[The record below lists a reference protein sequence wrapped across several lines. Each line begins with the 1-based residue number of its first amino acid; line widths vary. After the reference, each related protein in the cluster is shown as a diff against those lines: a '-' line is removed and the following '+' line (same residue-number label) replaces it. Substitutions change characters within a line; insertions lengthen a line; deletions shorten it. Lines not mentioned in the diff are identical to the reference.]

1 MKEKDY
7 KTLAICFYI
16 NKKMMNTLFI
26 RELRYFD
33 DSDVK
38 NIDKEYQIQTQ
49 LEFSRFRKLVLYKIC
64 VKKFIIF
71 YYLSNVY
78 LANVYTKV

>member
-1 MKEKDY
+1 
-7 KTLAICFYI
+7 
-16 NKKMMNTLFI
+16 MNTLFI

-38 NIDKEYQIQTQ
+38 NIGKEYQIQTQ